1 MAAITP
7 SQPVLNAPRAAKTA
21 TPAAGSAKKA
31 ERRAAEPVMAAAN
44 DATSHKLSIELDK
57 DAGRFVQV
65 ITDELTSETVRR
77 YPSESQLAY
86 SRAVM
91 AYLRTQLAK

>member
-7 SQPVLNAPRAAKTA
+7 SQPVLDAPHATKVAPPETGQVEKTE
-21 TPAAGSAKKA
+21 TRPAAPP
-31 ERRAAEPVMAAAN
+31 AAPAN
-44 DATSHKLSIELDK
+44 DVSGRKLSVELDK

-65 ITDELTSETVRR
+65 VTDETTSETVRR

-91 AYLRTQLAK
+91 AYLRAQLAK

>member
-7 SQPVLNAPRAAKTA
+7 SQPVLEAPNATKVAPPETGPAAKA
-21 TPAAGSAKKA
+21 EKRPA
-31 ERRAAEPVMAAAN
+31 EQVAAPAN
-44 DATSHKLSIELDK
+44 DVSAHKLSVELDR

-65 ITDELTSETVRR
+65 ITDETTSETVRR

-91 AYLRTQLAK
+91 AYLRAQLAK